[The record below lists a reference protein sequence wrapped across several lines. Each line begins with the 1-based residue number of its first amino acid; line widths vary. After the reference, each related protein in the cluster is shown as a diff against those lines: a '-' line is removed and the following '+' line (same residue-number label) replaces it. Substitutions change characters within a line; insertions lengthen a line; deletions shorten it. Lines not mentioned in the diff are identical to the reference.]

1 MDLEEFGFCVGDVID
16 VVDMLDKDWWWGV
29 IDDCEGWFL
38 VIFVRVRIVIEILKC
53 LLLESLE

>member
-38 VIFVRVRIVIEILKC
+38 VIFVRVRIVIEIL
-53 LLLESLE
+53 